1 MKKILLATIATCCM
15 ATTMHAQ
22 DNWTMKV
29 TMKSGEVKE
38 YPCNDVKDVTF
49 SNSDNSYYADVAVTN
64 TYNLYYGAVSEQL
77 AAYTLH
83 LCDGKLSKGGLP
95 TEINKHDIRLTVL
108 AKPSQ
113 NPAGAALPSGTYKL
127 VNSTEK
133 AGVYGKQSVY
143 IETNKVNADGQ
154 VDGFLDSLATCNLN
168 VERRTDGTYK
178 LLVEGKLRDH
188 GKVRFAYD
196 GKLEF
201 VNKDPAAGYQTITE
215 DVNFVPRTMSG
226 RYVKATD
233 TYCDYTIT
241 FLNCDTDDEGFIVG
255 AGEYLNLVLL
265 TEHKVPMDINTIVG
279 TYDVVMPVAGA
290 VYEKGKYVGGTM
302 FKRGGT
308 TYPVGSY
315 YKEFDGQG
323 GEAFGLFN
331 GGTITVTQNN
341 GDITF
346 KGNWKT
352 PEGKTVKMEY
362 TGNVSKIIDQS
373 QQQAK
378 PAARNNRID
387 GKADSTATGGRTNVN
402 DVQQAGNTILMMK
415 K

>member
-15 ATTMHAQ
+15 AATMHAQ

-49 SNSDNSYYADVAVTN
+49 SNSDNSYYADVAATN

-95 TEINKHDIRLTVL
+95 TEINKHDIRLTVF
-108 AKPSQ
+108 AKSSQ
-113 NPAGAALPSGTYKL
+113 NPAGAALPGGTYKL
-127 VNSTEK
+127 VNSTGK

-226 RYVKATD
+226 RYVKAND

-265 TEHKVPMDINTIVG
+265 TEYKVPMDINTIVG

>member
-49 SNSDNSYYADVAVTN
+49 SNSDNSYYADVAATN

-113 NPAGAALPSGTYKL
+113 NPAGAALPGGTYKL

-168 VERRTDGTYK
+168 VERRADGTYK
-178 LLVEGKLRDH
+178 LLVEGELRDH

-215 DVNFVPRTMSG
+215 DVSFVPRTMSG

-290 VYEKGKYVGGTM
+290 VYEKGKYIGGTM
-302 FKRGGT
+302 FKRSGT

-362 TGNVSKIIDQS
+362 TGNVSKIVDQS

-387 GKADSTATGGRTNVN
+387 GKADSTATGGRTDVN

>member
-15 ATTMHAQ
+15 ATAMHAQ

-38 YPCNDVKDVTF
+38 YSCNDVKDVTV
-49 SNSDNSYYADVAVTN
+49 SNSDNSYYADVAATN

-113 NPAGAALPSGTYKL
+113 NPAAAALPGGTYKL

-178 LLVEGKLRDH
+178 LLVEGELRDH

-290 VYEKGKYVGGTM
+290 VYEKGKYIGGTM
-302 FKRGGT
+302 FKRSGT

>member
-15 ATTMHAQ
+15 ATAMHAQ

-38 YPCNDVKDVTF
+38 YSCNDVKDVTF
-49 SNSDNSYYADVAVTN
+49 SNSDNSYYADVAATN

-113 NPAGAALPSGTYKL
+113 NPAAAALPGGTYKL

-178 LLVEGKLRDH
+178 LLVEGELRDH

-290 VYEKGKYVGGTM
+290 VYEKGKYIGGTM
-302 FKRGGT
+302 FKRSGT

>member
-49 SNSDNSYYADVAVTN
+49 SNSDNSYYADVAATN

-178 LLVEGKLRDH
+178 LLVEGELRDH

-302 FKRGGT
+302 FKRSGT

-387 GKADSTATGGRTNVN
+387 GKADSTATGGRTDVN

>member
-1 MKKILLATIATCCM
+1 M
-15 ATTMHAQ
+15 
-22 DNWTMKV
+22 
-29 TMKSGEVKE
+29 
-38 YPCNDVKDVTF
+38 
-49 SNSDNSYYADVAVTN
+49 
-64 TYNLYYGAVSEQL
+64 
-77 AAYTLH
+77 
-83 LCDGKLSKGGLP
+83 
-95 TEINKHDIRLTVL
+95 
-108 AKPSQ
+108 
-113 NPAGAALPSGTYKL
+113 
-127 VNSTEK
+127 
-133 AGVYGKQSVY
+133 
-143 IETNKVNADGQ
+143 
-154 VDGFLDSLATCNLN
+154 
-168 VERRTDGTYK
+168 
-178 LLVEGKLRDH
+178 
-188 GKVRFAYD
+188 
-196 GKLEF
+196 
-201 VNKDPAAGYQTITE
+201 
-215 DVNFVPRTMSG
+215 
-226 RYVKATD
+226 
-233 TYCDYTIT
+233 
-241 FLNCDTDDEGFIVG
+241 
-255 AGEYLNLVLL
+255 LL

-290 VYEKGKYVGGTM
+290 VYAKGKYVGGTM
-302 FKRGGT
+302 FKRSGT

-387 GKADSTATGGRTNVN
+387 GKADSTATGGRTDVN

>member
-1 MKKILLATIATCCM
+1 M
-15 ATTMHAQ
+15 
-22 DNWTMKV
+22 
-29 TMKSGEVKE
+29 
-38 YPCNDVKDVTF
+38 
-49 SNSDNSYYADVAVTN
+49 
-64 TYNLYYGAVSEQL
+64 
-77 AAYTLH
+77 
-83 LCDGKLSKGGLP
+83 
-95 TEINKHDIRLTVL
+95 L

-113 NPAGAALPSGTYKL
+113 NPAGAALPGGTYKL

-168 VERRTDGTYK
+168 VERRADGTYK
-178 LLVEGKLRDH
+178 LLVEGELRDH

-290 VYEKGKYVGGTM
+290 VYEKGKYIGGTM
-302 FKRGGT
+302 FKRSGT

>member
-1 MKKILLATIATCCM
+1 
-15 ATTMHAQ
+15 
-22 DNWTMKV
+22 
-29 TMKSGEVKE
+29 
-38 YPCNDVKDVTF
+38 
-49 SNSDNSYYADVAVTN
+49 
-64 TYNLYYGAVSEQL
+64 
-77 AAYTLH
+77 
-83 LCDGKLSKGGLP
+83 
-95 TEINKHDIRLTVL
+95 
-108 AKPSQ
+108 
-113 NPAGAALPSGTYKL
+113 
-127 VNSTEK
+127 
-133 AGVYGKQSVY
+133 
-143 IETNKVNADGQ
+143 
-154 VDGFLDSLATCNLN
+154 
-168 VERRTDGTYK
+168 
-178 LLVEGKLRDH
+178 
-188 GKVRFAYD
+188 
-196 GKLEF
+196 
-201 VNKDPAAGYQTITE
+201 
-215 DVNFVPRTMSG
+215 VPRTMSG

-290 VYEKGKYVGGTM
+290 VYEKGKYIGGTM

-373 QQQAK
+373 QQQEK
-378 PAARNNRID
+378 PAARISVR
-387 GKADSTATGGRTNVN
+387 ATITDIGIELP
-402 DVQQAGNTILMMK
+402 TISEALISPK
-415 K
+415 NINKTFIIQRKNLENKINKTFSKNK